1 MTVLVLDSG
10 ALIAL
15 DRNDR
20 AMWAI
25 LSVACEEGD
34 SIRVPTGAVAQTWR
48 DGSRQVLMVRALRYC
63 EEVPLD
69 GPVARAAGL
78 LCGRTGTADV
88 VDASVAVAAA
98 GSARYDSV
106 AVLTS
111 DPQDVSALLAA
122 LDADVRIIPL

>member
-1 MTVLVLDSG
+1 
-10 ALIAL
+10 
-15 DRNDR
+15 
-20 AMWAI
+20 
-25 LSVACEEGD
+25 
-34 SIRVPTGAVAQTWR
+34 
-48 DGSRQVLMVRALRYC
+48 MVRALRYC

-106 AVLTS
+106 VVLTS